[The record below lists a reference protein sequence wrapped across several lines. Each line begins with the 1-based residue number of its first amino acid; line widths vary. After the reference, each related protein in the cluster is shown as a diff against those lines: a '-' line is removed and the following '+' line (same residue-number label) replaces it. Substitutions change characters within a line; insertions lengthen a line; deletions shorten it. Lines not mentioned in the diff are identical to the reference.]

1 MAGVD
6 DLGFKISV
14 DASGATKGANE
25 FTAAAGRIAEATRA
39 MARATQGAKA
49 AVLQNA
55 VSGRGGAEYRT
66 MMKQIEAYKGLIRV
80 TRELTAVRKEL
91 DGVDFSKTAKNIS
104 EAVKAMA
111 KATRTTDYLGS
122 PQLDKVKSQI
132 DMYARLAN
140 VTRDFAR
147 ANRELQASLAKTN
160 QAVVAAKA
168 PQGTAAT
175 DRERQAAID
184 RYQYRARV
192 AKFDQLSPSATGS
205 DVTRAVRE
213 ESEAYKE
220 LVDAI
225 GKAAAAEEKRAI
237 SAGISRDIADIKKR
251 EADETRRLAE
261 AERDAAEISGR
272 SQAFRAAQIADINS
286 AIDANNRYIGA
297 LESTRFAAQDLR
309 NYLTLLAAG
318 FTSLSVA
325 SVAAAASQERAF
337 ADVARTTQMSAQSAE
352 MRALSNTYRDLSTQI
367 SSTYEDL
374 SQIGSLGAQMGI
386 SADKLGDFT
395 HAVAGFT
402 TITGTNI
409 DSATEA
415 FGRFFEMVD
424 NAGVEAD
431 HSGQRY
437 MNFASQVAELG
448 AKSVATESEILTMA
462 NSIAASAASAGI
474 GQDAILAYATALSS
488 LGIKQEWARGSLQR
502 IFGSINDA
510 VAEAGEGMDKFATVL
525 GMTTTEAENLWRTDP
540 STFFNNLLT
549 SLNNVTDSVERWTI
563 IKNLGFKNT
572 RDIQLLQRLS
582 LNIDLVNESFKNSA
596 DAARNTEFL
605 DSSLETL
612 NATLTETIARWKNS
626 LANLGA
632 SLGGPFLGVVKK
644 ILDGLIVIQDALS
657 HIGDNAFGRV
667 FLAASSGLV
676 VFGSLVAIS
685 KVLQALVLNVAASY
699 VSMKTN
705 MVQAGLSGQMT
716 WSNIYKL
723 IKQANTA
730 LYENIGLMK
739 TRTALERSD
748 NAAATLGGLAAAG
761 AQAKK
766 EADAIKA
773 VGDAAG
779 EAGKDLV
786 SVGTAAASSAAQTGL
801 LAKAMGGLKGVMS
814 GIASIGPMGWI
825 GIAATVIPIA
835 IQLYDEWANSAKR
848 AAEAAEQARVE
859 NLQALGGGEA
869 LTKALIQDAKEA
881 ADGTQQT
888 FGALELA
895 VDGSAASTRDSAD
908 ALYYWIDASGN
919 LVQATKDQAAAMG
932 YSTLAIGDHTA
943 ALIKDAIASSDAFKS
958 LSANDFKTLTD
969 QGFDWKEWSRQYA
982 TGGQDAANSYIDG
995 FIQQLKDRKDEI
1007 YKANTY
1013 EARTYS
1019 GPYDNVGTPIRR
1031 YNSTP
1036 AGQQAKQDVQNL
1048 NNQIEALENLRTKL
1062 GDVSGAASDAVSS
1075 QTALGQIVQGLTGD
1089 TQDAADATG
1098 GLADATA
1105 DASEEAKTA
1114 GQAWDEY
1121 LQSLDAIVDAAFQF
1135 TNAEANMYSA
1145 LDDLN
1150 QSLYDNGNSFE
1161 TFTEAGRAN
1170 LEALQNYLKATAQY
1184 AGRMAEEM
1192 GMSGVEA
1199 QEYIAS
1205 YVQAAIDDLKAQGI
1219 DTTWIEAQMSNV
1231 VSSLDQTI
1239 SGPTVDMTALN
1250 AGLQDAVTNA
1260 NNAAAL
1266 IQQIL
1271 AGVGIRT
1278 SSRPG
1283 GGLNTG
1289 GRRLTKG
1296 LGSKG
1301 GLTTKQIIAGPSI
1314 GMMGFTGRSGGGS
1327 IRGLAGTMFQ
1337 GNKQR
1342 YQFTPKETSSR
1353 GGGGGGGGRSP
1364 RGGGGGGDRDR
1375 TPRSSSSRS
1384 RKEKTPEEIFEDF
1397 LSRLDKAMNNALN
1410 RFWQN
1415 QDAQDK
1421 YHAQLNTMRKTIEDA
1436 KKSIEDLTNDI
1447 WDLNNTLS
1455 EKQNDLANQKYFQ
1468 SIARK
1473 YGDTSRVRD
1482 IQVDI
1487 DKTTKEISDTQKSIT
1502 EKTKE
1507 IAKTREG
1514 MYALQGYTEAAINNR
1529 AALKALQATM
1539 IEMINA
1545 YAASGASTEQLTA
1558 YAAQL
1563 KQEFIAQAT
1572 QMGFNQNEVTTL
1584 SGAFDNLTRTIQAVP
1599 RVVDVDVS
1607 DNGTSDR
1614 TGAGI
1619 SRMASN
1625 GGAGYSA
1632 PVTAN
1637 ANTELA
1643 AKQIGYLTKDR
1654 YMNVYVQAVRTGAAL
1669 GALGAM
1675 GGFRYAHGGRV
1686 PGRAGGGGMLGGRRR
1701 TGNWDAD
1708 DMLGITSAGGVI
1720 GVQSGEYVMPRT
1732 SVDKYGPGMMEAIR
1746 AGQYRP
1752 EVKVNQAPAPSGP
1765 ITINPNQIHQLARA
1779 VSTVLNLDGRQ
1790 VGAAV
1795 NNVNARSGRRG
1806 TY

>member
-1 MAGVD
+1 
-6 DLGFKISV
+6 
-14 DASGATKGANE
+14 
-25 FTAAAGRIAEATRA
+25 
-39 MARATQGAKA
+39 
-49 AVLQNA
+49 
-55 VSGRGGAEYRT
+55 
-66 MMKQIEAYKGLIRV
+66 MMKQIDAYKGLIKV

-160 QAVVAAKA
+160 QAVVAAKT
-168 PQGTAAT
+168 PQGAATT

-272 SQAFRAAQIADINS
+272 SSAFRATQIADINS

-352 MRALSNTYRDLSTQI
+352 MRTLSNTYKDLSTQI
-367 SSTYEDL
+367 STTYEDL

-525 GMTTTEAENLWRTDP
+525 GMTTAEAENLWRTDP

-582 LNIDLVNESFKNSA
+582 LNIDLVNESFRNSA

-699 VSMKTN
+699 VSMRMN

-723 IKQANTA
+723 IKQANAA

-748 NAAATLGGLAAAG
+748 QAATSLGGLAAAG

-766 EADAIKA
+766 GADAIKA

-779 EAGKDLV
+779 EAAKDIAE
-786 SVGTAAASSAAQTGL
+786 VGASAASSAAKTGL

-825 GIAATVIPIA
+825 GIAATAIPVA

-895 VDGSAASTRDSAD
+895 VDGSAASTKDSAD

-958 LSANDFKTLTD
+958 LSANDFKTLQD

-995 FIQQLKDRKDEI
+995 FIKQLKDRKDEI

-1019 GPYDNVGTPIRR
+1019 GPYDNVGTPIRK

-1036 AGQQAKQDVQNL
+1036 AGQQAEQDVQNL

-1098 GLADATA
+1098 SLADATA
-1105 DASEEAKTA
+1105 DAAEDAKTA

-1135 TNAEANMYSA
+1135 TNAEAGMYSA
-1145 LDDLN
+1145 LDELN
-1150 QSLYDNGNSFE
+1150 QSLYDNGNSFD
-1161 TFTEAGRAN
+1161 TFTEAGRSN

-1219 DTTWIEAQMSNV
+1219 DTTWVEAQMSNV

-1239 SGPTVDMTALN
+1239 SGPTVDMSALN

-1289 GRRLTKG
+1289 GKRLNKNA

-1301 GLTTKQIIAGPSI
+1301 GLTTKQITAGMSI
-1314 GMMGFTGRSGGGS
+1314 GAMGFTGGGGS
-1327 IRGLAGTMFQ
+1327 VRGLAGTMFQ

-1342 YQFTPKETSSR
+1342 YQFTPKTSSSGHGGGGGGGHR
-1353 GGGGGGGGRSP
+1353 GGGGGGGGR
-1364 RGGGGGGDRDR
+1364 DY
-1375 TPRSSSSRS
+1375 TPRSSSSRT

-1397 LSRLDKAMNNALN
+1397 LSRLDKAMNQALN
-1410 RFWQN
+1410 KFWQN

-1421 YHAQLNTMRKTIEDA
+1421 YHAQLNSMRKTIEDA
-1436 KKSIEDLTNDI
+1436 NKSIKDLTDDI

-1455 EKQNDLANQKYFQ
+1455 EKENDLANQRYFQ
-1468 SIARK
+1468 SVAKK
-1473 YGDTSRVRD
+1473 YGDTSRQRD

-1487 DKTTKEISDTQKSIT
+1487 DKTTKEISDTKNSIADK
-1502 EKTKE
+1502 EKE
-1507 IAKTREG
+1507 IAKTKEG

-1529 AALKALQATM
+1529 AALKALQSTM
-1539 IEMINA
+1539 IDMINA

-1572 QMGFNQNEVTTL
+1572 QMGFNQGEVTTL

-1619 SRMASN
+1619 RSMASN

-1632 PVTAN
+1632 PVTAE
-1637 ANTELA
+1637 ADTYRA
-1643 AKQIGYLTKDR
+1643 GKQLSDFTRDR
-1654 YMNVYVQAVRTGAAL
+1654 YMTVYVQAVRTGAAL

-1686 PGRAGGGGMLGGRRR
+1686 PGLAGGGGMLGGRRR

-1708 DMLGITSAGGVI
+1708 DMLGITSAGGII

-1752 EVKVNQAPAPSGP
+1752 EVKVNNSPGLSGP

>member
-66 MMKQIEAYKGLIRV
+66 MMKQIEAYKGLIKV
-80 TRELTAVRKEL
+80 TRELAAARKEL
-91 DGVDFSKTAKNIS
+91 DGVDFSKTAQNIS

-111 KATRTTDYLGS
+111 KATRTTDYIGS
-122 PQLDKVKSQI
+122 PQLDKVQSQI
-132 DMYARLAN
+132 DLYARLAN
-140 VTRDFAR
+140 VSRDLAR
-147 ANRELQASLAKTN
+147 ANKELQSSLAKTN
-160 QAVVAAKA
+160 QAVAAQPKQKTELDEAAK
-168 PQGTAAT
+168 
-175 DRERQAAID
+175 REALSAFRGKM
-184 RYQYRARV
+184 YRARV
-192 AKFDQLSPSATGS
+192 RQADPTASGAEVAEG
-205 DVTRAVRE
+205 VRAE
-213 ESEAYKE
+213 TQAYKE

-225 GKAAAAEEKRAI
+225 GKAEAAEEKRATV
-237 SAGISRDIADIKKR
+237 AGINQDLARAR
-251 EADETRRLAE
+251 RQEADETRRLAE

-272 SQAFRAAQIADINS
+272 SSAFRATQIADINS

-325 SVAAAASQERAF
+325 SVSAAASQERAF

-367 SSTYEDL
+367 STTYEDL

-525 GMTTTEAENLWRTDP
+525 GMTTEEAENLWRTDP

-605 DSSLETL
+605 DKSLETL

-699 VSMKTN
+699 VSMRTN

-748 NAAATLGGLAAAG
+748 QAATSLGGLAAAG

-766 EADAIKA
+766 GADAIKA

-779 EAGKDLV
+779 EAGKDLAG
-786 SVGTAAASSAAQTGL
+786 VGTAAASSAAQTGL
-801 LAKAMGGLKGVMS
+801 LAKAMGGLKGVMG

-895 VDGSAASTRDSAD
+895 VDGSADSTKDSAD

-982 TGGQDAANSYIDG
+982 TGGQDAANSYING
-995 FIQQLKDRKDEI
+995 FIETLKARKDEI

-1013 EARTYS
+1013 ESRIYS
-1019 GPYDNVGTPIRR
+1019 GSYDTVGTPIRK
-1031 YNSTP
+1031 YYDTQ
-1036 AGQQAKQDVQNL
+1036 AGKEAEQNVQDL
-1048 NNQIEALENLRTKL
+1048 NNQITALENLRTKL

-1098 GLADATA
+1098 SLADATA
-1105 DASEEAKTA
+1105 DAAEDAKTA

-1135 TNAEANMYSA
+1135 TNAEAGMYSA
-1145 LDDLN
+1145 LDELN
-1150 QSLYDNGNSFE
+1150 QSLYDNGNSFD
-1161 TFTEAGRAN
+1161 TFTEAGRSN

-1205 YVQAAIDDLKAQGI
+1205 YVQAAIQDLKDQGI
-1219 DTTWIEAQMSNV
+1219 DTTWVEAQMSNV

-1239 SGPTVDMTALN
+1239 SGPTVDMSALN

-1289 GRRLTKG
+1289 GKRLNKNA

-1301 GLTTKQIIAGPSI
+1301 GLTTKQITAGMSI
-1314 GMMGFTGRSGGGS
+1314 GAMGFTGGGGS
-1327 IRGLAGTMFQ
+1327 VRGLANTMFQ

-1342 YQFTPKETSSR
+1342 YQFTPKTSSGHGGGGGGGGHR
-1353 GGGGGGGGRSP
+1353 GGGGGGGG
-1364 RGGGGGGDRDR
+1364 DREH
-1375 TPRSSSSRS
+1375 TPRSSSSRT

-1397 LSRLDKAMNNALN
+1397 LSRLDKAMNQALN
-1410 RFWQN
+1410 KFWQN

-1421 YHAQLNTMRKTIEDA
+1421 YHAQLNSMRKTIEDA
-1436 KKSIEDLTNDI
+1436 NKSIKDLTDDI

-1455 EKQNDLANQKYFQ
+1455 EKENDLANQRYFQ
-1468 SIARK
+1468 SVAKK
-1473 YGDTSRVRD
+1473 YGDTSRQRD

-1487 DKTTKEISDTQKSIT
+1487 DKTTKEISDTKNSIADK
-1502 EKTKE
+1502 EKE
-1507 IAKTREG
+1507 IAKTKEG

-1539 IEMINA
+1539 VDMINA

-1572 QMGFNQNEVTTL
+1572 QMGFNQGEVTTL

-1619 SRMASN
+1619 RSMASN
-1625 GGAGYSA
+1625 GGAGYQA
-1632 PVTAN
+1632 PVTAE
-1637 ANTELA
+1637 ADTWRAGKQLSALTE
-1643 AKQIGYLTKDR
+1643 DR
-1654 YMNVYVQAVRTGAAL
+1654 YVTIRARVVS
-1669 GALGAM
+1669 GALAGLA
-1675 GGFRYAHGGRV
+1675 GFLGRAHGGRV

-1708 DMLGITSAGGVI
+1708 DMLGITPVGGVI
-1720 GVQSGEYVMPRT
+1720 GVQSGEYVMPRS

-1752 EVKVNQAPAPSGP
+1752 EVKVNNSPGLSGP

-1779 VSTVLNLDGRQ
+1779 VSTVLNLDGRA

>member
-66 MMKQIEAYKGLIRV
+66 MMKQIDAYKGLIKV
-80 TRELTAVRKEL
+80 TRELAAARKEL

-111 KATRTTDYLGS
+111 KATRTTDYIGS

-132 DMYARLAN
+132 DLYARLAN
-140 VTRDFAR
+140 VSRDLAR
-147 ANRELQASLAKTN
+147 ANKELQSSLIKTN
-160 QAVVAAKA
+160 QAVAAQPKQKTELDEAAK
-168 PQGTAAT
+168 
-175 DRERQAAID
+175 REALSAFRGKM
-184 RYQYRARV
+184 YRARV
-192 AKFDQLSPSATGS
+192 RQADPTASGAEVAEG
-205 DVTRAVRE
+205 VRAE
-213 ESEAYKE
+213 TQAYKE

-225 GKAAAAEEKRAI
+225 GKAEAAEEKRATV
-237 SAGISRDIADIKKR
+237 AGINQDLARAR
-251 EADETRRLAE
+251 RQEADETRRLAE

-272 SQAFRAAQIADINS
+272 SQAFRATQIADINS

-337 ADVARTTQMSAQSAE
+337 ADVARTTQLSAQSAE

-367 SSTYEDL
+367 STTYEDL

-510 VAEAGEGMDKFATVL
+510 VAEAGEGMGKFATVL
-525 GMTTTEAENLWRTDP
+525 GMTTEEAENLWRTDP

-549 SLNNVTDSVERWTI
+549 SLNNVTDSVERWTV

-596 DAARNTEFL
+596 EASRNTEFL
-605 DSSLETL
+605 DKSLETL
-612 NATLTETIARWKNS
+612 NATLTETIQRWKNS

-644 ILDGLIVIQDALS
+644 ILDGLIVIQNALS

-676 VFGSLVAIS
+676 IFGSLVAIS

-748 NAAATLGGLAAAG
+748 QAATSLGGLAAAG

-766 EADAIKA
+766 GADAAK
-773 VGDAAG
+773 DAAKG
-779 EAGKDLV
+779 IAE
-786 SVGTAAASSAAQTGL
+786 VGTAAASSAAQTGL

-825 GIAATVIPIA
+825 GIAATAIPVV

-848 AAEAAEQARVE
+848 AAEAAQQARVE

-895 VDGSAASTRDSAD
+895 VDGSAASTKDSAD

-958 LSANDFKTLTD
+958 LSANDFKTLQD

-1019 GPYDNVGTPIRR
+1019 GPYDYTGTPIRK

-1036 AGQQAKQDVQNL
+1036 AGQQAEQDVQNL

-1098 GLADATA
+1098 SLADATA
-1105 DASEEAKTA
+1105 DAAEDAKTA

-1135 TNAEANMYSA
+1135 TNAEAGMYSA
-1145 LDDLN
+1145 LDELN
-1150 QSLYDNGNSFE
+1150 QSLYDNGNSFD
-1161 TFTEAGRAN
+1161 TFTEAGRSN

-1219 DTTWIEAQMSNV
+1219 DTTWVEAQMSNV
-1231 VSSLDQTI
+1231 ISSLDQTI
-1239 SGPTVDMTALN
+1239 SGPTVDMSALN

-1289 GRRLTKG
+1289 GKRLNKNA

-1301 GLTTKQIIAGPSI
+1301 GLTTKQITAGMSI
-1314 GMMGFTGRSGGGS
+1314 GAMGFTGGGGS
-1327 IRGLAGTMFQ
+1327 VRGLANTMFR

-1342 YQFTPKETSSR
+1342 YQFTPKESSSR
-1353 GGGGGGGGRSP
+1353 GGGGGGGH
-1364 RGGGGGGDRDR
+1364 RGGGGGGGGHDH
-1375 TPRSSSSRS
+1375 TPRSSSSRT

-1397 LSRLDKAMNNALN
+1397 LSRLDKAMNQALN
-1410 RFWQN
+1410 KFWQN

-1421 YHAQLNTMRKTIEDA
+1421 YHAQLNSMRKTIEDA
-1436 KKSIEDLTNDI
+1436 NKSIKDLTDDI

-1455 EKQNDLANQKYFQ
+1455 EKENDLANQRYFQ
-1468 SIARK
+1468 SVAKK
-1473 YGDTSRVRD
+1473 YGDTSRQRD

-1487 DKTTKEISDTQKSIT
+1487 DKTTKEIFDTKNSIADK
-1502 EKTKE
+1502 EKE
-1507 IAKTREG
+1507 IAKTKEG

-1539 IEMINA
+1539 IDMINA

-1572 QMGFNQNEVTTL
+1572 QMGFNQGEVTTL

-1625 GGAGYSA
+1625 GGAGYQA
-1632 PVTAN
+1632 PVTAE
-1637 ANTELA
+1637 ADTWRAGKQLSALTE
-1643 AKQIGYLTKDR
+1643 DR
-1654 YMNVYVQAVRTGAAL
+1654 YVNIRARVVS
-1669 GALGAM
+1669 GALAGLA
-1675 GGFRYAHGGRV
+1675 GFLGRAHGGRV

-1708 DMLGITSAGGVI
+1708 DLLGITSAGGVI
-1720 GVQSGEYVMPRT
+1720 GVQSGEYVMPRS

-1752 EVKVNQAPAPSGP
+1752 EVKVNNSPGLSGP

-1779 VSTVLNLDGRQ
+1779 VSTVLNLDGRA

>member
-66 MMKQIEAYKGLIRV
+66 MMKQIDAYKGLIKV
-80 TRELTAVRKEL
+80 TRELAAARKEL

-104 EAVKAMA
+104 EAVKSMA
-111 KATRTTDYLGS
+111 KATRTTDYIGS

-132 DMYARLAN
+132 DLYARLAN
-140 VTRDFAR
+140 VSRDLAR
-147 ANRELQASLAKTN
+147 ANKELQSSLTKTN
-160 QAVVAAKA
+160 QAVAAQPKQKTELDEAAK
-168 PQGTAAT
+168 
-175 DRERQAAID
+175 REALSAFRGKM
-184 RYQYRARV
+184 YRARV
-192 AKFDQLSPSATGS
+192 RQADPTAPGAE
-205 DVTRAVRE
+205 VAEGVRAE
-213 ESEAYKE
+213 TQAYKE

-225 GKAAAAEEKRAI
+225 GKAEAAEEKRATV
-237 SAGISRDIADIKKR
+237 AGINQDLARVR
-251 EADETRRLAE
+251 RQEADETRRLAE
-261 AERDAAEISGR
+261 AEREAAEISGR
-272 SQAFRAAQIADINS
+272 SQAFRATQIADINS

-352 MRALSNTYRDLSTQI
+352 MRALSNTYKDLSTQI
-367 SSTYEDL
+367 STTYEDL

-510 VAEAGEGMDKFATVL
+510 VAEAGEGMGKFATVL
-525 GMTTTEAENLWRTDP
+525 GMTTEEAENLWRTDP

-549 SLNNVTDSVERWTI
+549 SLNNVTDSVERWTV

-582 LNIDLVNESFKNSA
+582 LNIDLVNESFRNSA

-612 NATLTETIARWKNS
+612 NATLTETIQRWKNS

-676 VFGSLVAIS
+676 IFGSLVAIS

-748 NAAATLGGLAAAG
+748 QAATSLGGLAAAG
-761 AQAKK
+761 SAAKK
-766 EADAIKA
+766 NADAIKA

-779 EAGKDLV
+779 EAGKDLAA
-786 SVGTAAASSAAQTGL
+786 VGEEAAASAAKTGL

-825 GIAATVIPIA
+825 GIAATAIPVA

-869 LTKALIQDAKEA
+869 LTKALLQDAKEA

-895 VDGSAASTRDSAD
+895 VDGSASSTKDSAD

-1019 GPYDNVGTPIRR
+1019 GPYDYTGTPIRK
-1031 YNSTP
+1031 YYSTQ
-1036 AGQQAKQDVQNL
+1036 AGQQAEQDVQNL

-1098 GLADATA
+1098 SLADATT
-1105 DASEEAKTA
+1105 DAAEDAKTA

-1135 TNAEANMYSA
+1135 TNAEAGMYSA
-1145 LDDLN
+1145 LDELN
-1150 QSLYDNGNSFE
+1150 QSLYDNGNSFD
-1161 TFTEAGRAN
+1161 TFTEAGRSN

-1219 DTTWIEAQMSNV
+1219 DTTWVEAQMSNV

-1239 SGPTVDMTALN
+1239 SGPTVDMSALN

-1289 GRRLTKG
+1289 GKRLNKNV

-1301 GLTTKQIIAGPSI
+1301 GLTTKQITAGMSI
-1314 GMMGFTGRSGGGS
+1314 GAMGFTGGGGS
-1327 IRGLAGTMFQ
+1327 VRGLANTMFQ

-1342 YQFTPKETSSR
+1342 YQFTPKESSSR
-1353 GGGGGGGGRSP
+1353 GGGGGGGH
-1364 RGGGGGGDRDR
+1364 RGGGGGGGGGRDY
-1375 TPRSSSSRS
+1375 TPRSSSSRT

-1397 LSRLDKAMNNALN
+1397 LSRLDKAMNQALN
-1410 RFWQN
+1410 KFWQN

-1436 KKSIEDLTNDI
+1436 NKSIKDLTDDI

-1455 EKQNDLANQKYFQ
+1455 EKENDLANQRYFQ
-1468 SIARK
+1468 SVAKK
-1473 YGDTSRVRD
+1473 YGDTSRQRD

-1487 DKTTKEISDTQKSIT
+1487 DKTTKEISDTKNSIADKEKEIT
-1502 EKTKE
+1502 KTK
-1507 IAKTREG
+1507 EG

-1529 AALKALQATM
+1529 AALKALQSTM
-1539 IEMINA
+1539 IDMINA

-1572 QMGFNQNEVTTL
+1572 QMGFNQGEVTTL

-1619 SRMASN
+1619 RSMASN
-1625 GGAGYSA
+1625 GGAGYMA
-1632 PVTAN
+1632 PVTAQ
-1637 ANTELA
+1637 ADTYRAGKQLSALTE
-1643 AKQIGYLTKDR
+1643 DR
-1654 YMNVYVQAVRTGAAL
+1654 YVNIRARVVS
-1669 GALGAM
+1669 GALAGLA
-1675 GGFRYAHGGRV
+1675 GFLGRAHGGRV

-1708 DMLGITSAGGVI
+1708 DMLGITPVGGVI
-1720 GVQSGEYVMPRT
+1720 GVQSGEYVMPRS
-1732 SVDKYGPGMMEAIR
+1732 SVDRYGPGMMEAIR

-1752 EVKVNQAPAPSGP
+1752 EVKVNNSPGLSGP

-1779 VSTVLNLDGRQ
+1779 VSTVLNLDGRT

>member
-6 DLGFKISV
+6 DLGFKINV

-66 MMKQIEAYKGLIRV
+66 MMKQIEAYKGLIKV

-147 ANRELQASLAKTN
+147 ANRELQSSLAKTN
-160 QAVVAAKA
+160 QAVAAAKA
-168 PQGTAAT
+168 PQGTATT

-272 SQAFRAAQIADINS
+272 SQAFRATQIADINS

-325 SVAAAASQERAF
+325 SVSAAASQERAF
-337 ADVARTTQMSAQSAE
+337 ADVARTTQLSAQSAE
-352 MRALSNTYRDLSTQI
+352 MRLLSNTYKDLSTQI
-367 SSTYEDL
+367 STTYEDL

-431 HSGQRY
+431 HSDQRY

-510 VAEAGEGMDKFATVL
+510 VAEAGEGMGKFATVL
-525 GMTTTEAENLWRTDP
+525 GMTTEEAENLWRTDP
-540 STFFNNLLT
+540 STFFNNLLA

-582 LNIDLVNESFKNSA
+582 LNIDLVNESFRNSA

-605 DSSLETL
+605 DKSLETL
-612 NATLTETIARWKNS
+612 NATLTETIQRWKNS

-644 ILDGLIVIQDALS
+644 ILDGLIVIQGALS

-699 VSMKTN
+699 VSMRTN

-716 WSNIYKL
+716 WLNIYKL

-739 TRTALERSD
+739 TRAALERSD
-748 NAAATLGGLAAAG
+748 QAATSLGGLAAAG

-766 EADAIKA
+766 GADAIKA
-773 VGDAAG
+773 VGEAAG
-779 EAGKDLV
+779 EAGKDLAA
-786 SVGTAAASSAAQTGL
+786 VGEEAAASAVKTGL

-825 GIAATVIPIA
+825 GIAATAIPVA

-895 VDGSAASTRDSAD
+895 VDGSADSTKDSAD

-919 LVQATKDQAAAMG
+919 LVQATKEQAAALG

-995 FIQQLKDRKDEI
+995 FIQQLRDRKDEI

-1013 EARTYS
+1013 ESRIYS
-1019 GPYDNVGTPIRR
+1019 GPYDNVGTPIRK
-1031 YNSTP
+1031 YFSTQ
-1036 AGQQAKQDVQNL
+1036 AGQQAEQDVQNL
-1048 NNQIEALENLRTKL
+1048 NNQITALENLRNKL

-1075 QTALGQIVQGLTGD
+1075 QSALSQIVQGLTGD

-1098 GLADATA
+1098 SLADATA
-1105 DASEEAKTA
+1105 DASEDAKTA

-1121 LQSLDAIVDAAFQF
+1121 LQSLDAIIDAAFQF

-1161 TFTEAGRAN
+1161 TFTEAGRSN

-1301 GLTTKQIIAGPSI
+1301 GLTTKQITAGPAI

-1353 GGGGGGGGRSP
+1353 GGGGGGGGRGS
-1364 RGGGGGGDRDR
+1364 RGGGGGDRDR
-1375 TPRSSSSRS
+1375 TPRSSSSRN

-1397 LSRLDKAMNNALN
+1397 LSRLDKAMNQALN

-1421 YHAQLNTMRKTIEDA
+1421 YHAQLNSMRKTIEDA
-1436 KKSIEDLTNDI
+1436 KKSIEDLGNEI
-1447 WDLNNTLS
+1447 WDLNNTLA

-1468 SIARK
+1468 SVAKK

-1487 DKTTKEISDTQKSIT
+1487 DKTTKEIADTQKSIA

-1507 IAKTREG
+1507 INKTKEG

-1539 IEMINA
+1539 IDMINA

-1572 QMGFNQNEVTTL
+1572 QMGFNQNEVSTL

-1643 AKQIGYLTKDR
+1643 AKQIGYLTEDR
-1654 YMNVYVQAVRTGAAL
+1654 YVTIRARVVS
-1669 GALGAM
+1669 GALAGLA
-1675 GGFRYAHGGRV
+1675 GFLGRAHGGRV

-1708 DMLGITSAGGVI
+1708 DLLGITPVGGVI

-1752 EVKVNQAPAPSGP
+1752 EVKVNQTPAPSGP

>member
-132 DMYARLAN
+132 DLYARLAN
-140 VTRDFAR
+140 VSRDLAR
-147 ANRELQASLAKTN
+147 ANKELQASLAKTN
-160 QAVVAAKA
+160 QAVAAAKA
-168 PQGTAAT
+168 PQGTATT

-272 SQAFRAAQIADINS
+272 SQAFRATQIADINS

-309 NYLTLLAAG
+309 NYLSLLAAG

-337 ADVARTTQMSAQSAE
+337 ADVARTTQMPAQSAE
-352 MRALSNTYRDLSTQI
+352 MRTLSNTYKDLSTQI
-367 SSTYEDL
+367 STTYEDL

-431 HSGQRY
+431 HSGERY

-525 GMTTTEAENLWRTDP
+525 GMTTAEAENLWRTDP

-582 LNIDLVNESFKNSA
+582 LNIDLVNESFRNSA
-596 DAARNTEFL
+596 EAARNTEFL

-644 ILDGLIVIQDALS
+644 ILDGLIVIQNALA

-739 TRTALERSD
+739 TRAALERSD
-748 NAAATLGGLAAAG
+748 RAATSLGGLAAAG
-761 AQAKK
+761 AAAKK
-766 EADAIKA
+766 NADAIRA
-773 VGDAAG
+773 VGEAAG

-825 GIAATVIPIA
+825 GIAATVIPLA
-835 IQLYDEWANSAKR
+835 IQLYDEWANAEQR
-848 AAEAAEQARVE
+848 AADKAREVQQAQ
-859 NLQALGGGEA
+859 LTALGGA
-869 LTKALIQDAKEA
+869 DQFTKALLQDSRDA
-881 ADGTQQT
+881 AAGNTNAYT
-888 FGALELA
+888 GMTVA
-895 VDGSAASTRDSAD
+895 VDGSAEATRKGAD
-908 ALYYWIDASGN
+908 AMYYWIDASGN

-932 YSTLAIGDHTA
+932 YSTLAIGEHTA
-943 ALIKDAIASSDAFKS
+943 ALFKDALANSDAFKEFT
-958 LSANDFKTLTD
+958 NYDFQWLKD
-969 QGFDWKEWSRQYA
+969 AGFDWKEWARIQA
-982 TGGQDAANSYIDG
+982 EEGKAGIDSYIDTL
-995 FIQQLKDRKDEI
+995 IDELTA
-1007 YKANTY
+1007 KGN
-1013 EARTYS
+1013 ELEKKFF
-1019 GPYDNVGTPIRR
+1019 
-1031 YNSTP
+1031 
-1036 AGQQAKQDVQNL
+1036 KQDSSPLGSFGRLIGGNPGWWTNSDAEAQVAQIES
-1048 NNQIEALENLRTKL
+1048 QIEALQKL
-1062 GDVSGAASDAVSS
+1062 KGAQGDIADTASTALSS
-1075 QTALGQIVQGLTGD
+1075 QQALSDVTQGLTGD
-1089 TQDAADATG
+1089 TQDAADAQG
-1098 GLADATA
+1098 NLADATA

-1342 YQFTPKETSSR
+1342 YQFTPKESSSR

-1375 TPRSSSSRS
+1375 TPRSSSSRN

-1397 LSRLDKAMNNALN
+1397 LSRLDKAMNQALN

-1468 SIARK
+1468 SIAKK

-1529 AALKALQATM
+1529 AALKALQAAM

-1572 QMGFNQNEVTTL
+1572 QMGFNQNEVATL

-1654 YMNVYVQAVRTGAAL
+1654 YMNVYVQAVRTRAAL
-1669 GALGAM
+1669 GALGMM
-1675 GGFRYAHGGRV
+1675 GRFRYAHGGRV

-1752 EVKVNQAPAPSGP
+1752 EAKVNQAPAPSGP

>member
-66 MMKQIEAYKGLIRV
+66 MMKQIEAYKGLIKV
-80 TRELTAVRKEL
+80 TRELAAARKEL

-111 KATRTTDYLGS
+111 KATRTTDYIGS

-132 DMYARLAN
+132 DLYARLAN
-140 VTRDFAR
+140 VSRDLAR
-147 ANRELQASLAKTN
+147 ANKELQSSLAKTN
-160 QAVVAAKA
+160 QAVAAAKA
-168 PQGTAAT
+168 PQGTATT

-184 RYQYRARV
+184 RYQRRAQDAALLRTSPESSGIVV
-192 AKFDQLSPSATGS
+192 ARG
-205 DVTRAVRE
+205 VRE
-213 ESEAYKE
+213 ETEAYKE

-272 SQAFRAAQIADINS
+272 SQAFRATQIADINS

-325 SVAAAASQERAF
+325 SIAAAASQERAF

-352 MRALSNTYRDLSTQI
+352 MRALSNTYKDLSTQI
-367 SSTYEDL
+367 STTYEDL

-402 TITGTNI
+402 TITGTSI
-409 DSATEA
+409 DTATEA

-431 HSGQRY
+431 HSSERY

-510 VAEAGEGMDKFATVL
+510 VAEAGEGMGKFATVL
-525 GMTTTEAENLWRTDP
+525 GMTTEEAENLWRTDP

-549 SLNNVTDSVERWTI
+549 SLNNVTDSVERWTV

-596 DAARNTEFL
+596 EASRNTEFL
-605 DSSLETL
+605 DKSLETL

-667 FLAASSGLV
+667 FLAASSGLI

-699 VSMKTN
+699 VSMRTN

-723 IKQANTA
+723 IKQANAA

-748 NAAATLGGLAAAG
+748 QAATSLGGLAAAG
-761 AQAKK
+761 AAAKK
-766 EADAIKA
+766 NADAAK
-773 VGDAAG
+773 DAAKG
-779 EAGKDLV
+779 IAE
-786 SVGTAAASSAAQTGL
+786 VGTAAASSAAQTGL

-825 GIAATVIPIA
+825 GIAATAIPVV

-848 AAEAAEQARVE
+848 AAEAAQQARVE

-895 VDGSAASTRDSAD
+895 VDGSATSTKDSAD

-958 LSANDFKTLTD
+958 LSANDFKTLQD

-1013 EARTYS
+1013 ESRVYS
-1019 GPYDNVGTPIRR
+1019 GPYDNVGMPIRK

-1036 AGQQAKQDVQNL
+1036 AGQQAEQDVQNL

-1075 QTALGQIVQGLTGD
+1075 QSALGQIVQGLTGD

-1098 GLADATA
+1098 SLADATA
-1105 DASEEAKTA
+1105 DAAEDAKTA

-1135 TNAEANMYSA
+1135 TNAEAGMYSA
-1145 LDDLN
+1145 LDELN
-1150 QSLYDNGNSFE
+1150 QSLYDNGNSFD
-1161 TFTEAGRAN
+1161 TFTEAGRSN

-1219 DTTWIEAQMSNV
+1219 DTTWVEAQMSNV

-1239 SGPTVDMTALN
+1239 SGPTVDMSALN

-1289 GRRLTKG
+1289 GKRLNKNV

-1301 GLTTKQIIAGPSI
+1301 GLTTKQITAGMSI
-1314 GMMGFTGRSGGGS
+1314 GAMGFTGGGGS
-1327 IRGLAGTMFQ
+1327 VRGLAGTMFR

-1342 YQFTPKETSSR
+1342 YQFTPKESSSR
-1353 GGGGGGGGRSP
+1353 GGGGGGGGGHRG
-1364 RGGGGGGDRDR
+1364 GGGGGGDREH
-1375 TPRSSSSRS
+1375 TPRSSSSRN

-1397 LSRLDKAMNNALN
+1397 LSRLDKAMNQALN

-1436 KKSIEDLTNDI
+1436 NKSIKDLTDDI

-1455 EKQNDLANQKYFQ
+1455 EKENDLANQKYFQ
-1468 SIARK
+1468 SVAKK
-1473 YGDTSRVRD
+1473 YGDTSRQRD

-1487 DKTTKEISDTQKSIT
+1487 DKTTKEISDTKNSIADK
-1502 EKTKE
+1502 EKE
-1507 IAKTREG
+1507 IAKTKEG

-1529 AALKALQATM
+1529 AALKALQSTM
-1539 IEMINA
+1539 IDMINA

-1572 QMGFNQNEVTTL
+1572 QMGFNQGEVTTL

-1614 TGAGI
+1614 TGSGI
-1619 SRMASN
+1619 RSMASN
-1625 GGAGYSA
+1625 GGAGYTA
-1632 PVTAN
+1632 PVTAQ
-1637 ANTELA
+1637 ADTYRA
-1643 AKQIGYLTKDR
+1643 GKQLSDFTRDR
-1654 YMNVYVQAVRTGAAL
+1654 YMTVYVQAVRTGAAL

-1720 GVQSGEYVMPRT
+1720 GVQSGEYVMPRS
-1732 SVDKYGPGMMEAIR
+1732 SVDKYGPGMMESIR

-1752 EVKVNQAPAPSGP
+1752 EVKVNNGPGLSGP

>member
-1 MAGVD
+1 MG
-6 DLGFKISV
+6 DLGFKVFV
-14 DASGATKGANE
+14 DASGATQGANE
-25 FTAAAGRIAEATRA
+25 YEQAAARVARATRA
-39 MARATQGAKA
+39 MAQAAKGAKS

-55 VSGRGGAEYRT
+55 VSGRNGSEYRT
-66 MMKQIEAYKGLIRV
+66 MMKQIDAYKAMIDV
-80 TRELTAVRKEL
+80 TRKLAAAKRELQ
-91 DGVDFSKTAKNIS
+91 DVDIKQAAQDVH

-111 KATRTTDYLGS
+111 QITKTTDYIGS
-122 PQLDKVKSQI
+122 PQLNKVKEMVE
-132 DMYARLAN
+132 MYSRLAN
-140 VTRDFAR
+140 AARDLAK
-147 ANRELQASLAKTN
+147 ANRELEASQPKAAAPKPADTGYAKS
-160 QAVVAAKA
+160 
-168 PQGTAAT
+168 
-175 DRERQAAID
+175 DFERQSAIS
-184 RYQYRARV
+184 RYQYRAYA
-192 AKFDQLSPSATGS
+192 AKTIQKSAGS
-205 DVTRAVRE
+205 SGNDVTRAIRDE
-213 ESEAYKE
+213 TAAYKD

-237 SAGISRDIADIKKR
+237 DAGISHDLAQAKRQEAEEAKRLAAAER
-251 EADETRRLAE
+251 EAIAISKQARAFE
-261 AERDAAEISGR
+261 AT
-272 SQAFRAAQIADINS
+272 QIAHTEANIS
-286 AIDANNRYIGA
+286 ANNRYIES
-297 LESTRFAAQDLR
+297 LEATRFAAQDLR

-318 FTSLSVA
+318 MGALFTA

-337 ADVARTTQMSAQSAE
+337 ADVARTTQLSAQTAE
-352 MRALSNTYRDLSTQI
+352 MRALSNTYHDLSTQI
-367 SSTYEDL
+367 STTYEDL
-374 SQIGSLGAQMGI
+374 SAIGSLGAQMGI

-402 TITGTNI
+402 TITGTSI

-431 HSGQRY
+431 HSSERY

-462 NSIAASAASAGI
+462 NSIAATAASAGV
-474 GQDAILAYATALSS
+474 GQDAILAYATAMAS

-502 IFGSINDA
+502 VFGSINDA
-510 VAEAGEGMDKFATVL
+510 VAEAGEGLDKFATVL

-540 STFFNNLLT
+540 STFFNNLLA

-596 DAARNTEFL
+596 DAARNTRFL
-605 DSSLETL
+605 DNSLGTL
-612 NATLTETIARWKNS
+612 NDTLTETIARWKNS
-626 LANLGA
+626 LANLSA
-632 SLGGPFLGVVKK
+632 ALGGPFLTPVKA
-644 ILDGLIVIQDALS
+644 LIKALTFLQNLLAN
-657 HIGDNAFGRV
+657 IGNNSFGRIFMV
-667 FLAASSGLV
+667 AAGGLA
-676 VFGSLVAIS
+676 VFGSLLAVS
-685 KVLQALVLNVAASY
+685 KLLQVVLLNVASSY
-699 VSMKTN
+699 ITLRKN
-705 MVQAGLSGQMT
+705 MIEAGLSGSLSWANT
-716 WSNIYKL
+716 IRL
-723 IKQANTA
+723 IKQANAA
-730 LYENIGLMK
+730 LNENIVLTGAHNQMQKSFNLGDMIRGAVDGVRNMASAAKAAVTNTGL
-739 TRTALERSD
+739 
-748 NAAATLGGLAAAG
+748 LGIAMNGVRAAAAG
-761 AQAKK
+761 
-766 EADAIKA
+766 
-773 VGDAAG
+773 
-779 EAGKDLV
+779 
-786 SVGTAAASSAAQTGL
+786 
-801 LAKAMGGLKGVMS
+801 
-814 GIASIGPMGWI
+814 IASMGPVGWI
-825 GIAATVIPIA
+825 GIASIAIPTVIA
-835 IQLYDEWANSAKR
+835 LYNEWAGSAER
-848 AAEAAEQARVE
+848 AKQATEDARRANLEAFGGAD
-859 NLQALGGGEA
+859 ALA
-869 LTKALIQDAKEA
+869 KAILQDAQEA

-888 FGALELA
+888 FGALEVA
-895 VDGSAASTRDSAD
+895 VQGSADSTKDSAD
-908 ALYYWIDASGN
+908 TLYYWIDASGN
-919 LVQATKDQAAAMG
+919 LVQATKDQAAALG

-943 ALIKDAIASSDAFKS
+943 ALIKDAIASSDAFKA

-969 QGFDWKEWSRQYA
+969 QGFDWKEWAKQYA
-982 TGGQDAANSYIDG
+982 TGGQDAANSYING
-995 FIQQLKDRKDEI
+995 FIETLKARKDEI
-1007 YKANTY
+1007 FKANTY

-1019 GPYDNVGTPIRR
+1019 GPYDYTGTVTRR
-1031 YNSTP
+1031 YNDTQ
-1036 AGQQAKQDVQNL
+1036 AGRDAEQQVQNL
-1048 NNQIEALENLRTKL
+1048 NDQIKALEDLKGKL
-1062 GDVSGAASDAVSS
+1062 GDVSGAAADAVSS
-1075 QTALGQIVQGLTGD
+1075 QAALGQVVQGLTGN
-1089 TQDAADATG
+1089 TQDAADAQS

-1105 DASEEAKTA
+1105 DAAEDAKTA

-1121 LQSLDAIVDAAFQF
+1121 RQALDSIVDSAFAF
-1135 TNAEANMYSA
+1135 TDAEANMYSA
-1145 LDDLN
+1145 LDNLN
-1150 QSLYDNGNSFE
+1150 QSLYDNGNVFNTWSE
-1161 TFTEAGRAN
+1161 GGRENTKA
-1170 LEALQNYLKATAQY
+1170 LEEYLKSVAQY
-1184 AGRMAEEM
+1184 ASQTAESI
-1192 GMSGVEA
+1192 GLSGQQA
-1199 QEYIAS
+1199 QDFIAEYVLS
-1205 YVQAAIDDLKAQGI
+1205 AIDDLKAQGV
-1219 DTTWIEAQMSNV
+1219 DTTWVDKYMDDV
-1231 VSSLDQTI
+1231 VNSIGQTVQ
-1239 SGPTVDMTALN
+1239 GPTLDMSDMN
-1250 AGLQDAVTNA
+1250 HGLQDAVNNA
-1260 NNAAAL
+1260 NQAAAL

-1271 AGVGIRT
+1271 RGVGIST

-1342 YQFTPKETSSR
+1342 YQFTPKQSSSGHG
-1353 GGGGGGGGRSP
+1353 GGGGGGGGRGGS
-1364 RGGGGGGDRDR
+1364 GGGGGGGHDY
-1375 TPRSSSSRS
+1375 TPRSTSSRTK
-1384 RKEKTPEEIFEDF
+1384 KEKTPEEIFEDF
-1397 LSRLDKAMNNALN
+1397 LSRLDKAMNSALN
-1410 RFWQN
+1410 KFWQN
-1415 QDAQDK
+1415 QDAKDK
-1421 YHAQLNTMRKTIEDA
+1421 YHAQLNSMRKTIEDA
-1436 KKSIEDLTNDI
+1436 KKSLEDLGNEI

-1455 EKQNDLANQKYFQ
+1455 EKENDLANQRYFQ
-1468 SIARK
+1468 SVAKK

-1487 DKTTKEISDTQKSIT
+1487 DKTTKDISDTQKSIA

-1507 IAKTREG
+1507 INKTKEG

-1539 IEMINA
+1539 VDMINA

-1572 QMGFNQNEVTTL
+1572 QMGFNQGEVATL

-1625 GGAGYSA
+1625 GGAGYTA
-1632 PVTAN
+1632 PVTAQ
-1637 ANTELA
+1637 ADTYRA
-1643 AKQIGYLTKDR
+1643 GKQLSDFTRDR
-1654 YMNVYVQAVRTGAAL
+1654 YMTVYVQAVRTGAAL

-1686 PGRAGGGGMLGGRRR
+1686 PGLAGGGGMLGGRRR

-1720 GVQSGEYVMPRT
+1720 GVQSGEYVMPRS
-1732 SVDKYGPGMMEAIR
+1732 SVDKYGPGMMESIR

-1752 EVKVNQAPAPSGP
+1752 EVKVNNGPGLSGP

-1779 VSTVLNLDGRQ
+1779 VSTVLNLDGRA

>member
-66 MMKQIEAYKGLIRV
+66 MMKQIDAYKGLIKV

-132 DMYARLAN
+132 DLYARLAN
-140 VTRDFAR
+140 VSRDLAR
-147 ANRELQASLAKTN
+147 ANKELQSSLAKTN
-160 QAVVAAKA
+160 QTMATAKA

-184 RYQYRARV
+184 RYRNRAQNAALLRN
-192 AKFDQLSPSATGS
+192 SAGS
-205 DVTRAVRE
+205 SGIVVERGVRE
-213 ESEAYKE
+213 ETEAYKE

-251 EADETRRLAE
+251 EADETKRLAE
-261 AERDAAEISGR
+261 AEREAAEISGR
-272 SQAFRAAQIADINS
+272 SQAFRATQIADINS

-318 FTSLSVA
+318 FASLSVA
-325 SVAAAASQERAF
+325 SVSAAASQERAF

-367 SSTYEDL
+367 STTYEDL

-510 VAEAGEGMDKFATVL
+510 VAEAGEGMNKFATVL
-525 GMTTTEAENLWRTDP
+525 GMTTEEAENLWRTDP

-549 SLNNVTDSVERWTI
+549 SLNNVTDSVERWTV

-605 DSSLETL
+605 DKSLETL
-612 NATLTETIARWKNS
+612 NATLTETIQRWKNS

-716 WSNIYKL
+716 WSNIYRL

-748 NAAATLGGLAAAG
+748 NAAASLGGLAAAG
-761 AQAKK
+761 AAAKK
-766 EADAIKA
+766 DADAIKA
-773 VGDAAG
+773 VGDAAE
-779 EAGKDLV
+779 EAGKDV
-786 SVGTAAASSAAQTGL
+786 VEVGTAAASSAAQTGL

-825 GIAATVIPIA
+825 GIAATAIPVA

-895 VDGSAASTRDSAD
+895 VDGSADSTKDSAD

-982 TGGQDAANSYIDG
+982 TGGQDAANAYIDG

-1013 EARTYS
+1013 ESRIYS
-1019 GPYDNVGTPIRR
+1019 GPYDTVGTPIRR

-1036 AGQQAKQDVQNL
+1036 AGQQAEQDVQNL

-1098 GLADATA
+1098 SLADATA
-1105 DASEEAKTA
+1105 DAADDAKTA

-1135 TNAEANMYSA
+1135 TNAEAGMYSA
-1145 LDDLN
+1145 LDELN
-1150 QSLYDNGNSFE
+1150 QSLYDNGNSFD
-1161 TFTEAGRAN
+1161 TFTEAGRSN

-1239 SGPTVDMTALN
+1239 SGPTVDMSALN

-1289 GRRLTKG
+1289 GKRLNKNA

-1301 GLTTKQIIAGPSI
+1301 GLTTKQITAGMSL
-1314 GMMGFTGRSGGGS
+1314 GAMGFTGRGGS
-1327 IRGLAGTMFQ
+1327 VRGLANTMFQ

-1342 YQFTPKETSSR
+1342 YQFTPKTSSSGHGGGGGGGGHR
-1353 GGGGGGGGRSP
+1353 GGGGGGGGR
-1364 RGGGGGGDRDR
+1364 DY
-1375 TPRSSSSRS
+1375 TPRSSSSRT

-1397 LSRLDKAMNNALN
+1397 LSRLDKAMNQALN

-1421 YHAQLNTMRKTIEDA
+1421 YHAQLNSMRKTIEDA
-1436 KKSIEDLTNDI
+1436 NKSIKDLTDDI

-1455 EKQNDLANQKYFQ
+1455 EKENDLANQRYFQ
-1468 SIARK
+1468 SVAKK
-1473 YGDTSRVRD
+1473 YGDTSRERD

-1487 DKTTKEISDTQKSIT
+1487 DKTTKEISDTKNSIADK
-1502 EKTKE
+1502 EKE
-1507 IAKTREG
+1507 IAKTKEG

-1529 AALKALQATM
+1529 AALKALQSTM
-1539 IEMINA
+1539 IDMINA

-1572 QMGFNQNEVTTL
+1572 QMGFNQGEVTTL

-1625 GGAGYSA
+1625 GGAGYTA
-1632 PVTAN
+1632 PVTAQ
-1637 ANTELA
+1637 ADTYRA
-1643 AKQIGYLTKDR
+1643 GKQLSDFTRDR
-1654 YMNVYVQAVRTGAAL
+1654 YMTVYVQAVRTGAAL

-1720 GVQSGEYVMPRT
+1720 GVQSGEYVMPRA

-1752 EVKVNQAPAPSGP
+1752 EVKVNNSPTNSGP

-1779 VSTVLNLDGRQ
+1779 VSTVLNLDGRA

>member
-66 MMKQIEAYKGLIRV
+66 MMKQIEAYKGLIKV
-80 TRELTAVRKEL
+80 TRELAAARKEL

-213 ESEAYKE
+213 ETDAYKE

-272 SQAFRAAQIADINS
+272 SQAFRATQIADINS

-367 SSTYEDL
+367 STTYEDL

-510 VAEAGEGMDKFATVL
+510 VAEAGEGMGKFATVL
-525 GMTTTEAENLWRTDP
+525 GMTTEEAENLWRTDP

-582 LNIDLVNESFKNSA
+582 LNIDLVNESFRNSA

-605 DSSLETL
+605 DKSLETL

-723 IKQANTA
+723 IKQANMA

-739 TRTALERSD
+739 TRAALERSD
-748 NAAATLGGLAAAG
+748 RAATSLGGLAAAG
-761 AQAKK
+761 AAARKN
-766 EADAIKA
+766 ADAIKA
-773 VGDAAG
+773 VGEAAG

-825 GIAATVIPIA
+825 GIAATVIPLA
-835 IQLYDEWANSAKR
+835 IQLYDEWANAEQR
-848 AAEAAEQARVE
+848 AADKAREVQQAQ
-859 NLQALGGGEA
+859 LTALGGA
-869 LTKALIQDAKEA
+869 DQFTKALLQDSRDA
-881 ADGTQQT
+881 AAGNTNAYT
-888 FGALELA
+888 GMTVA
-895 VDGSAASTRDSAD
+895 VDGSAEATRKGAD
-908 ALYYWIDASGN
+908 AMYYWIDASGN

-932 YSTLAIGDHTA
+932 YSTLAIGEHTA
-943 ALIKDAIASSDAFKS
+943 ALFKDALANSDAFKKFT
-958 LSANDFKTLTD
+958 NYDFQWLKD
-969 QGFDWKEWSRQYA
+969 AGFDWKEWARIQA
-982 TGGQDAANSYIDG
+982 EEGKAGIDSYIDTL
-995 FIQQLKDRKDEI
+995 IDELTA
-1007 YKANTY
+1007 KGA
-1013 EARTYS
+1013 ELEKKFF
-1019 GPYDNVGTPIRR
+1019 
-1031 YNSTP
+1031 
-1036 AGQQAKQDVQNL
+1036 KQDSSPLGSFGRLIGGNPGWWTNSDAEAQVAQIES
-1048 NNQIEALENLRTKL
+1048 QIEALQKL
-1062 GDVSGAASDAVSS
+1062 KGAQGDIADTASTALSS
-1075 QTALGQIVQGLTGD
+1075 QQALSDVTQGLTGD
-1089 TQDAADATG
+1089 TQDAADAQG
-1098 GLADATA
+1098 NLADATA
-1105 DASEEAKTA
+1105 DAAEDAKTA

-1239 SGPTVDMTALN
+1239 SGPTVDMSALN

-1301 GLTTKQIIAGPSI
+1301 GLTTKQITAGPAI
-1314 GMMGFTGRSGGGS
+1314 GMMGFTGRSGGGGS

-1375 TPRSSSSRS
+1375 TPRSSSSRN

-1397 LSRLDKAMNNALN
+1397 LSRLDKAMNQALN

-1421 YHAQLNTMRKTIEDA
+1421 YHAQLNSMRKTIEDA

-1539 IEMINA
+1539 IDMINA

-1572 QMGFNQNEVTTL
+1572 QMGFNQGEVTTL

-1669 GALGAM
+1669 GVLGAM

-1752 EVKVNQAPAPSGP
+1752 EAKVNQAPAPSGP